1 MKQTSI
7 RLCCGRKG
15 GCPVVKSEEGKI
27 KIEDDYGNEITI
39 TQEEARELGS
49 AVDKLLK

>member
-15 GCPVVKSEEGKI
+15 GCPVVKSDEGKI
-27 KIEDDYGNEITI
+27 KITDDYGNEVTMS
-39 TQEEARELGS
+39 EDEAKMIGN
-49 AVDKLLK
+49 AVNKLLK